1 MPILHSLLVELKAEF
16 SDSEKGKER
25 SVWFLHT
32 LLAII
37 LPFTSSK
44 TSNLLRVFRVLF
56 GFAEIGRKRYYT
68 FIASPKIP
76 WDRLWPR
83 VWKMI
88 PQPQTN
94 GRLLVA
100 LDDYLNPKTGMK
112 IFGCARMFDHA
123 AKQNQSR
130 YPWAQNVVAIG
141 LLKVIKGRWACLPLS
156 QRYYFSKDDISNN
169 QPTFKGKQ
177 IAFQNKHQQ
186 AVEMLEVVARIFPLQ
201 RILIVADSWF
211 GNQGLW
217 KPLRKTLGKSA
228 HLLSRL
234 RANNNLYGLPDRS
247 PLKKRAGRPTKYGK
261 HLGTTTSLAKANR
274 DRAEE
279 MVVNLYGKKRTVLF
293 SQCIVMQ
300 KTLKCPIRVVWVYR
314 RTQWVA
320 LFTTDLSLSV
330 AEIIEYYGAR
340 WKIEAG
346 FKELK
351 QDIGSAETQN
361 RHPVAVQNHL
371 NLCMMAT
378 SITWVYACHLNKT
391 PSRRHAVRGR
401 SHFAFSDVRRL
412 IAQEALDE
420 DFQLVCPLPRKPSEN
435 TFAAAFM
442 RLAA

>member
-1 MPILHSLLVELKAEF
+1 MPILPSLLSELKAEF
-16 SDSEKGKER
+16 AGSEKGKER
-25 SVWFLHT
+25 SIWFLHT

-44 TSNLLRVFRVLF
+44 TSNLFRVFQVLF
-56 GFAEIGRKRYYT
+56 GFAEIGKKRYYT

-76 WDRLWPR
+76 WDRLWSR
-83 VWKMI
+83 LWKMI
-88 PQPQTN
+88 PQPETN
-94 GRLLVA
+94 GRLIVA
-100 LDDYLNPKTGMK
+100 LDDYLNPKTGKK
-112 IFGCARMFDHA
+112 IFGCAKMFDHA

-156 QRYYFSKDDISNN
+156 QRYYFPKDEISKNKPVFKSKGIS
-169 QPTFKGKQ
+169 
-177 IAFQNKHQQ
+177 FQNKHQQ
-186 AVEMLEVVARIFPLQ
+186 AVEMLAVVGEIFPKQ
-201 RILIVADSWF
+201 DILIVTDSWF

-217 KPLRKTLGKSA
+217 KPLRKKLGKWA

-234 RANNNLYGLPDRS
+234 RANNNLYELPGS
-247 PLKKRAGRPTKYGK
+247 PLVKRAGRPAKYGQ

-274 DRAEE
+274 ERALE
-279 MVVNLYGKKRTVLF
+279 MIVNLYGRLRTVLACE
-293 SQCIVMQ
+293 QIVMQ

-320 LFTTDLSLSV
+320 MFTTDLSLSV

-361 RHPVAVQNHL
+361 RNPVAVQNHL
-371 NLCMMAT
+371 NFCMMAT
-378 SITWVYACHLNKT
+378 SLTWIYACHLNKT
-391 PSRRHAVRGR
+391 PSRRHAVKGR
-401 SHFAFSDVRRL
+401 NHFAFSDVRRL
-412 IAQEALDE
+412 IAQAALDKN
-420 DFQLVCPLPRKPSEN
+420 FQLVCPLPRKSMAN

-442 RLAA
+442 RMAA

>member
-1 MPILHSLLVELKAEF
+1 MSILHFLLAELKADF
-16 SDSEKGKER
+16 NHSEKGKER
-25 SVWFLHT
+25 GIWFLHT

-44 TSNLLRVFRVLF
+44 TSNLLRVFHVLF
-56 GFAEIGRKRYYT
+56 GFAEIGKKRYYT

-76 WDRLWPR
+76 WDRLWSR

-88 PQPQTN
+88 PQPETN
-94 GRLLVA
+94 GRLLIA
-100 LDDYLNPKTGMK
+100 LDDYLNPKTGRK
-112 IFGCARMFDHA
+112 IFGCAKMFDHA

-156 QRYYFSKDDISNN
+156 QRYYFSKDEIIKN
-169 QPTFKGKQ
+169 QPTFKGKE

-186 AVEMLEVVARIFPLQ
+186 AVEMLDVVGKEFPQ
-201 RILIVADSWF
+201 QSILVVADSWF
-211 GNQGLW
+211 GNQGFW
-217 KPLRKTLGKSA
+217 KPLRKTLGKRV

-234 RANNNLYGLPDRS
+234 RANNNLYGMPDRL
-247 PLKKRAGRPTKYGK
+247 PLKRVGRPTKYGR
-261 HLGTTTSLAKANR
+261 HLGTTTSLANANR
-274 DRAEE
+274 DRAQE
-279 MVVNLYGKKRTVLF
+279 MAVNLYGRKRTVLF
-293 SQCIVMQ
+293 SQAIVMQ

-314 RTQWVA
+314 RTQWIA

-371 NLCMMAT
+371 NFCMMAT

-391 PSRRHAVRGR
+391 PSRRHAVKGR
-401 SHFAFSDVRRL
+401 NHFAFSDVRRL
-412 IAQEALDE
+412 IAQEALDK
-420 DFQLVCPLPRKPSEN
+420 DFQLVCPLPRKPMEN

>member
-1 MPILHSLLVELKAEF
+1 MPILHSLLAELKAEF
-16 SDSEKGKER
+16 AGSAKGQQR

-44 TSNLLRVFRVLF
+44 TSNLLRVFHVLF

-83 VWKMI
+83 LWKMI
-88 PQPQTN
+88 PQPETN
-94 GRLLVA
+94 GRLIVA
-100 LDDYLNPKTGMK
+100 LDDYLNPKTGKK
-112 IFGCARMFDHA
+112 IFGCAKMFDHA

-141 LLKVIKGRWACLPLS
+141 LLKIIKGRWACLPLS
-156 QRYYFSKDDISNN
+156 QRYYFTQKDISTN
-169 QPTFKGKQ
+169 QPTFKGKE

-186 AVEMLEVVARIFPLQ
+186 AVEMIAAFAREFPQQ
-201 RILIVADSWF
+201 RILVVADSWF

-217 KPLRKTLGKSA
+217 KPLRQELGTRA

-234 RANNNLYGLPDRS
+234 RANNNLYGRPDS
-247 PLKKRAGRPTKYGK
+247 PPIKRVGRPTKYGH
-261 HLGTTTSLAKANR
+261 HLGTARSLAIANKE
-274 DRAEE
+274 RAQE
-279 MVVNLYGKKRTVLF
+279 VTVNLYGRKRTVLTYR
-293 SQCIVMQ
+293 QIVMQ
-300 KTLKCPIRVVWVYR
+300 KTLKCPIQVVWVYR

-320 LFTTDLSLSV
+320 LFTTDLSLST

-361 RHPVAVQNHL
+361 RNPVAVKNHL

-378 SITWVYACHLNKT
+378 SLTWVYACHLNKT
-391 PSRRHAVRGR
+391 PSRRHAVKGR
-401 SHFAFSDVRRL
+401 NHFAFSDVRRL
-412 IAQEALDE
+412 LAQEALDK

-435 TFAAAFM
+435 SFAAAFL

>member
-1 MPILHSLLVELKAEF
+1 MPILHTLLAELKAEF
-16 SDSEKGKER
+16 AQSEKAKER

-44 TSNLLRVFRVLF
+44 TSNLLRVFHVLF

-68 FIASPKIP
+68 FIASPIIP
-76 WDRLWPR
+76 WDRLWSR
-83 VWKMI
+83 LWKMI
-88 PQPQTN
+88 PQPETN
-94 GRLLVA
+94 GRLVIA
-100 LDDYLNPKTGMK
+100 LDDYLNPKTGKK
-112 IFGCARMFDHA
+112 IFGCAKMFDHA

-156 QRYYFSKDDISNN
+156 QRYYFCQDDISHNR
-169 QPTFKGKQ
+169 PTFKGKE

-186 AVEMLEVVARIFPLQ
+186 AVEMLAAFAGEFPRQ
-201 RILIVADSWF
+201 RILVVADSWF

-217 KPLRKTLGKSA
+217 KPLRQELGTRA
-228 HLLSRL
+228 QLLSRL
-234 RANNNLYGLPDRS
+234 RANNNLYGLPDS
-247 PLKKRAGRPTKYGK
+247 PPIQRVGRPTKYGL
-261 HLGTTTSLAKANR
+261 HLGTATSLAIANKA
-274 DRAEE
+274 RAQEKA
-279 MVVNLYGKKRTVLF
+279 VNLYGQKRTVLAYR
-293 SQCIVMQ
+293 QIVMQ
-300 KTLKCPIRVVWVYR
+300 KTLKCRIQVVWVYR
-314 RTQWVA
+314 RTQWIA
-320 LFTTDLSLSV
+320 LFTTDLSLSTV
-330 AEIIEYYGAR
+330 EIIEYYGAR

-361 RHPVAVQNHL
+361 RNPVAVKNHL

-378 SITWVYACHLNKT
+378 SLTWVYACHLNTT
-391 PSRRHAVRGR
+391 PSRRHAVKGR

-412 IAQEALDE
+412 IAKDALDK
-420 DFQLVCPLPRKPSEN
+420 DFQLVCPLPRKPIEN
-435 TFAAAFM
+435 SFAAAFM